1 MTLSL
6 LKNWQDITLG
16 DISSLITKGSSP
28 RWQGFDYQTEGMFF
42 VTSENVR
49 NGYLDTKSEKFLPL
63 EFHQKLKKS
72 QLKNNDLLINIVG
85 ASIGRSCMYQMEY
98 EEANIN
104 QAVCLVRLN
113 NDVSH
118 YFVLQYLQ
126 NPKTV
131 ERLLDSR
138 AGSGRPNLSLYDIRT
153 FTIFLPPLLEQHRI
167 VQVLET
173 WDKAIKK
180 LERKIELKKNAK
192 KGLMQQLL
200 TGKKRLPGFSG
211 EWEMNALGSFIEF
224 QSGYGFPLSVQG
236 KENEKYPFLKVSDM
250 NLAGNGIYIRS
261 WNNTVSDEDL
271 AALKA
276 KSFPVNSI
284 IFPKI
289 GAAIATNKKRILSVP
304 SLVDNNVMV
313 AIAKENLDYQFFFQ
327 WLLTFDL
334 SEWANSGG
342 VPSMRKSTIENYI
355 VNFPKLEEQIAIAKI
370 LTSSE
375 QEIERQQSKLQKLKA
390 QKTYL
395 LNHLITGRI
404 RTPESMSLSS

>member
-1 MTLSL
+1 MNHSL
-6 LKNWQDITLG
+6 PSNWQRTKLKEICDICRGGSPRPIQKYLTTKEDGLNWLKIG
-16 DISSLITKGSSP
+16 DIDPSGDYIIQTSSKIDPSG
-28 RWQGFDYQTEGMFF
+28 
-42 VTSENVR
+42 
-49 NGYLDTKSEKFLPL
+49 
-63 EFHQKLKKS
+63 LKKTTQVYPGDFILS
-72 QLKNNDLLINIVG
+72 N
-85 ASIGRSCMYQMEY
+85 SMSFGRPYIMKITACIHDGWL
-98 EEANIN
+98 ALRNIN
-104 QAVCLVRLN
+104 NESSDSKYLYYLLRSPQAQQKFK
-113 NDVSH
+113 SIA
-118 YFVLQYLQ
+118 
-126 NPKTV
+126 
-131 ERLLDSR
+131 
-138 AGSGRPNLSLYDIRT
+138 AGSGVLNLKKETVMEVD
-153 FTIFLPPLLEQHRI
+153 FLFPPLLEQNRI
-167 VQVLET
+167 VRVLEI